1 MSSVQDKD
9 PDEQYS
15 VLEEEGGVRF
25 LDFDDQSLRHF
36 DPLDEGPVIISM
48 PFPFT
53 RGKPQA
59 TLVGQTAADLLTIR
73 NATEDP
79 VDLWSVRIF
88 SSNPKD
94 SFLLSLMRPP
104 QEDSNE
110 EEVQSFLG
118 STFLEDRVLQP
129 DETLSVWLSCR
140 PEGIGMHTAVLHIV
154 AGDEKYERVA
164 FLLADDPLS
173 QTLASCKPFAR
184 APRRKKFALDSYVP
198 ASQPSRPFKREF
210 RRRLPQ
216 YPIPRDLR
224 AMIEDKKV
232 PNVIR
237 EGLNNRN
244 YSNFFSSLLVVEEIY
259 LEGQMRGYDMECV
272 AMRRKGS
279 HLLTLEVHGLAE
291 RRPSLV
297 YGDSLFVKP
306 AFKDH
311 GDDTRPY
318 QGFIHKVEAD
328 EILLSFAV
336 EFHEQHHEAKR
347 YDVSFSFNRLCMRR
361 LYQALQMSE
370 QLDAAILFPSNP
382 SKRRVIRTNASLVP
396 LNKTLN
402 HEQLQSVEKIL
413 GCRGGPPYVIY
424 GPPGTGKTVTLVEA
438 ILQICR
444 RQPQARILVCAPSN
458 SAADHILDKLIGEGG
473 AEVEGGKISR
483 LNAES
488 RHYDDLKADHIQFCF
503 LDGMVFQCPPME
515 VLLCYT
521 IIVSTYMS
529 SCLLYAQGVRKGH
542 FTHIF
547 LDEAGQASEPET
559 MVPLTG
565 LCSQKTVII
574 LAGDPMQ
581 LGPVVCS
588 SDADGYGLGR
598 SYLQRLFDFEVYESE
613 DPNYLTKLVRNYRSH
628 PTILDIPSRLF
639 YKGELIACKKGN
651 ASMYELLD
659 IPNKQFPVLF
669 VGIQGC
675 DEREGSNPSWFNR
688 TEVSKVVEIV
698 RKVRAA
704 VDLMESDIGVITPYR
719 QQVIKLRK
727 AFESLDVPDVK
738 IGSVE
743 EFQGQEREVMIL
755 STVRSTVKY
764 NEFDRVHN
772 LGFLTNPRRF
782 NVAITR
788 ARSLLVIVG
797 NPHVITKDLYWDQ
810 LLRYCAD
817 NGSYQGCPL
826 PEPEM
831 PNLPP
836 QDSQSKVAEWDDQ
849 LPSLYSDEQLPS
861 QYSNEVEWDEQL
873 PSQHSKEVDWDEQ
886 LPNQHSKEVEWDE
899 HLPSQY
905 SKEVEWDKQLPSQHL
920 KEAEWNEWLCGEDR
934 NGDGWKEAPPNQLEE
949 KDEPLR
955 HRHNQAGFGC
965 DDGGQQP
972 EGSCLYAA
980 SWRPVSGKSQSG
992 RRKPKEA
999 LRNQLPEEDEFPSSH
1014 HDQASFGCGSGGG
1027 GRQSE
1032 GECSYAVHWRPVSAK
1047 AQSQSGGRKPE
1058 ETLQDQS
1065 LEEGEF
1071 PRHRHNQARFGC
1083 GDGGQVSEGQWSYAS
1098 HQSHWTPVSA
1108 KSWTRRGK
1116 PKEALQ
1122 SQSLEEDELL
1132 KHRQNQ
1138 AEFGCGNGGQQCE
1151 RNCQY
1156 AGHWR
1161 PVSAESQSQ
1170 SGGEKPEEAL
1180 QNQSSEED

>member
-15 VLEEEGGVRF
+15 VLEEGGVRF

-36 DPLDEGPVIISM
+36 DPFDEGPVIISM

-53 RGKPQA
+53 
-59 TLVGQTAADLLTIR
+59 TAADLLTIR

-110 EEVQSFLG
+110 EEVHP
-118 STFLEDRVLQP
+118 QP

-244 YSNFFSSLLVVEEIY
+244 YSNFFSSLLIVEEIY

-424 GPPGTGKTVTLVEA
+424 GHPAQG
-438 ILQICR
+438 
-444 RQPQARILVCAPSN
+444 RQLKVV
-458 SAADHILDKLIGEGG
+458 KY
-473 AEVEGGKISR
+473 SR

-639 YKGELIACKKGN
+639 YKGELIACKKGTPQCMSCWISPIN
-651 ASMYELLD
+651 SSL
-659 IPNKQFPVLF
+659 
-669 VGIQGC
+669 
-675 DEREGSNPSWFNR
+675 
-688 TEVSKVVEIV
+688 KVVEIV

-797 NPHVITKDLYWDQ
+797 NPHVITKDLCWDQ

-836 QDSQSKVAEWDDQ
+836 QDSQSKVAEWNDQ

-920 KEAEWNEWLCGEDR
+920 KEAEWNEWVCGEDR

-972 EGSCLYAA
+972 EGVAYMPPAGDPSPASLSLAEGNPRKLFGTSCRRRMNSQGATTI
-980 SWRPVSGKSQSG
+980 RPVLGVAVAAMVDSLRGVLICRPLETRLCQVSVSVW
-992 RRKPKEA
+992 RKEA
-999 LRNQLPEEDEFPSSH
+999 RGNSS
-1014 HDQASFGCGSGGG
+1014 GPVVR
-1027 GRQSE
+1027 GR
-1032 GECSYAVHWRPVSAK
+1032 
-1047 AQSQSGGRKPE
+1047 
-1058 ETLQDQS
+1058 
-1065 LEEGEF
+1065 
-1071 PRHRHNQARFGC
+1071 
-1083 GDGGQVSEGQWSYAS
+1083 
-1098 HQSHWTPVSA
+1098 
-1108 KSWTRRGK
+1108 
-1116 PKEALQ
+1116 
-1122 SQSLEEDELL
+1122 
-1132 KHRQNQ
+1132 
-1138 AEFGCGNGGQQCE
+1138 
-1151 RNCQY
+1151 
-1156 AGHWR
+1156 
-1161 PVSAESQSQ
+1161 
-1170 SGGEKPEEAL
+1170 
-1180 QNQSSEED
+1180 